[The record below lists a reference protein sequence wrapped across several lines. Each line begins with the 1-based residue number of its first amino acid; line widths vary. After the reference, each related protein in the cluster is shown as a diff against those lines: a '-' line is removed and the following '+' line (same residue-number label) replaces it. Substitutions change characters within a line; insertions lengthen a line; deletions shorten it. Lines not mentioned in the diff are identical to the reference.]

1 MLLPL
6 TFLLAKDSDTTVT
19 DNIQD
24 LDPSALISLPFLS
37 LGHIDY
43 FNILF
48 NEAYFEFYS
57 SLDKTAYQY
66 NGNTG
71 QLQKRTLLSWQNF
84 IGNRAL
90 TQTDLDALP
99 DVPTGRILKTK
110 YQQYISVLGSGG
122 SRHTIQVAFDLS
134 PHTPPVLVELVKNKT
149 DWITV
154 FLADG
159 TTTPLVTRRWW
170 PINQP
175 LVSADGQLIRFITD
189 VAPPEEPEY
198 PDGGGSPE
206 PEEVE
211 GSEGSYW
218 WRPFYSWW

>member
-6 TFLLAKDSDTTVT
+6 TFLLAKDNDTTMD

-24 LDPSALISLPFLS
+24 LSPSAFVSLPFLS
-37 LGHIDY
+37 LWNTDY
-43 FNILF
+43 FNVLF
-48 NEAYFEFYS
+48 NEAYFQFYIGM
-57 SLDKTAYQY
+57 DATAYQY
-66 NGNTG
+66 NGSTG

-84 IGNRAL
+84 TDNRAL
-90 TQTDLDALP
+90 TQPDLDALP

-154 FLADG
+154 NQSNG

-170 PINQP
+170 PIDQP
-175 LVSADGQLIRFITD
+175 LVSADGQLIRFVSATP
-189 VAPPEEPEY
+189 PPE
-198 PDGGGSPE
+198 E

-211 GSEGSYW
+211 GGGTTDPEEVEGSGGSFW
-218 WRPFYSWW
+218 WWLFWWWL